1 MKNLIIKIKEL
12 FGKFISFFKNPSFI
26 IPEFVIILLFF
37 SCTTIVATIADNKY
51 SSEIAYSITAEAE
64 NSKYKYG
71 VNTIQMKQQG
81 NSDYFIYSNNDLQNF
96 QMRNQQETNEKSYI
110 FAAYSPYGSY
120 SAFSFKDV
128 NTGKLVKCTT
138 ILNESKY
145 TGSSFYFDLPLL
157 AGAFNRNI
165 TKDTLIVSQK
175 IADKMLE
182 PSKNYTDLIGTNI
195 NGYVEASYATTISPY
210 KIGAVVDTDNN
221 LGQFLESIFGE
232 NIVFTCEYNSYRM
245 DGKIYFCPSSQNLQE
260 NKMISDFV
268 LNKYVETNSN
278 SRDLQIGYKPEFTFC
293 RYDEQTNSYIKSAKN
308 DSLNKY
314 INFYTNKQNSVL
326 LIVFVAID
334 VILLAMNIMLVL
346 KNKDYLLKQGIG
358 ISVFGFWF
366 IAIISI
372 LINSIL
378 FKFNI
383 FSQILIHVKPSTNSN
398 VVSTVLFLS
407 WMFIA
412 LIDTVLIGTVKS
424 ITAKKN
430 CN

>member
-37 SCTTIVATIADNKY
+37 SCTSIVATIGDNKY

-81 NSDYFIYSNNDLQNF
+81 NSDYFIYSDNDLQNF

-128 NTGKLVKCTT
+128 NTNKLVKCTT
-138 ILNESKY
+138 ILYESKY

-165 TKDTLIVSQK
+165 TKDTLVISKKVAS
-175 IADKMLE
+175 KMLE
-182 PSKNYTDLIGTNI
+182 PSKSYADLIGTNI
-195 NGYVEASYATTISPY
+195 NGYVEASYATSVSPY
-210 KIGAVVDTDNN
+210 KIGAIIDTNNN
-221 LGQFLESIFGE
+221 LGEFLESIFGE
-232 NIVFTCEYNSYRM
+232 NIVFSCEYNSYRM

-268 LNKYVETNSN
+268 LNKYVETNTIA
-278 SRDLQIGYKPEFTFC
+278 RDLQVGYKPEFTFC
-293 RYDEQTNSYIKSAKN
+293 SYDEQSNSYLKSEKN
-308 DSLNKY
+308 ESLNNY
-314 INFYTNKQNSVL
+314 INFYTNKQNTIL
-326 LIVFVAID
+326 LIVFIAID
-334 VILLAMNIMLVL
+334 IILIIMNVILIL
-346 KNKDYLLKQGIG
+346 KNKDYLIKQGIG
-358 ISVFGFWF
+358 VSVFGFWF
-366 IAIISI
+366 ITIISI
-372 LINSIL
+372 LLNSLL

-383 FSQILIHVKPSTNSN
+383 FTRLLIHVKPSVHSN

-407 WMFIA
+407 WIFMA
-412 LIDTVLIGTVKS
+412 LVDTILIGV
-424 ITAKKN
+424 AKKHD
-430 CN
+430 